1 MPAFGYRRELA
12 DPADPE
18 AGARSLDA
26 QGIAIAALCARRKIE
41 LVAMYTDRLGE
52 RRGVDPQWLALL
64 RDAASLAG
72 TPEAPIVVLPSLRVL
87 AERARERLMRA
98 LQVHGTGV
106 TVLLASEERL
116 ADAMS
121 ASWNERADADR
132 HAERV
137 REGMQRRALR
147 GHALGRPPFGYRVR
161 EHRLEVDHEEAG
173 IVRELVRLYLDG
185 LGVRRLAAQLNDRG
199 LTTRS
204 GRAWSATAV
213 RDILRN
219 PTYLGTSR
227 RLGVIV
233 SDAHEAILGRV
244 EFEAVQRRMSER
256 RTAPAEQERR
266 AYLLAGLL
274 RCGYC
279 GNRLIG
285 VRRPGADHELVYY
298 QCESATNQGRC
309 GYHSRRAYELEAEV
323 RERLAAVADQL
334 APPPSH
340 ASSDVS
346 RLEARQRTLQREVDR
361 ALGNWTNGRW
371 GTQRLLGEASEAAY
385 ELLEVEVALDALR
398 RSADEPASLVA
409 PDLRH
414 LLTEGWGD
422 QTFEEQRALLQ
433 RHLRE
438 VTVTDDDLILA
449 LAEGAPSPGAEA
461 DGADHGTAPTR

>member
-1 MPAFGYRRELA
+1 MPAFGYRREQA

-18 AGARSLDA
+18 AGVRSLDA
-26 QGIAIAALCARRKIE
+26 QGLAIAALCGRRKLE

-72 TPEAPIVVLPSLRVL
+72 APDAPTVVLPSLKVV
-87 AERARERLMRA
+87 AERARDRLLRA

-106 TVLLASEERL
+106 TVLLATEERL
-116 ADAMS
+116 PDAMAS
-121 ASWNERADADR
+121 AWNERADSDR

-161 EHRLEVDHEEAG
+161 EHRLEVDREEAE
-173 IVRELVRLYLDG
+173 IVRELVRFYLGG

-199 LTTRS
+199 VTTRS
-204 GRAWSATAV
+204 GRPWSATAV

-233 SDAHEAILGRV
+233 SDAHEAILGRA
-244 EFEAVQRRMSER
+244 EYEAVQRRMSER

-285 VRRPGADHELVYY
+285 VRRPGADHELIYY

-323 RERLAAVADQL
+323 RERLADMADQIGP
-334 APPPSH
+334 AYSD
-340 ASSDVS
+340 ASSAVV

-385 ELLEVEVALDALR
+385 ELLEVEVALNALR
-398 RSADEPASLVA
+398 GNAEAPPVGGGA

-414 LLTEGWGD
+414 LLAVGWEE
-422 QTFEEQRALLQ
+422 QTFDEQRALLQ
-433 RHLRE
+433 RHIRE
-438 VTVTDDDLILA
+438 VTVTDDGLVLT
-449 LAEGAPSPGAEA
+449 LGAGDTGSPAGGVAS
-461 DGADHGTAPTR
+461 